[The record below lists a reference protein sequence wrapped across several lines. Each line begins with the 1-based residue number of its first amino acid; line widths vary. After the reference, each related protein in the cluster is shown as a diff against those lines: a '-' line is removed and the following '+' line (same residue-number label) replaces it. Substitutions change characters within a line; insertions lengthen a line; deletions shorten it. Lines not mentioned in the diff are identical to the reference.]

1 MCVCC
6 RCELA
11 PIKTME
17 KVSFERKNGMQK
29 EVFISTEATAQMSSV
44 YLSGCNVFYTKH
56 LLYSV
61 IRFHF
66 GKSSTLMNINVLF
79 SLSHFFSLSLTQ
91 SKSFSMHLYMIILL
105 FFHSHYC
112 LNWNF
117 HLLLF
122 VFFSSLYWA
131 CRYVAMACKYF
142 GALDKSIL
150 TKDIMDVILQEV
162 TRILF
167 LCVFAIFCFNCTKW
181 QKVHSL
187 QTKKMVKNELN
198 LPQESINTC
207 YASLAKRP
215 KVEKNFFEV
224 YLNHGT

>member
-122 VFFSSLYWA
+122 VFFFFFILSVQICCDGLQVLW
-131 CRYVAMACKYF
+131 CTRQEHFNQRYNGRNFTRGHKNSFFVCVCYF
-142 GALDKSIL
+142 
-150 TKDIMDVILQEV
+150 
-162 TRILF
+162 LF
-167 LCVFAIFCFNCTKW
+167 
-181 QKVHSL
+181 
-187 QTKKMVKNELN
+187 
-198 LPQESINTC
+198 
-207 YASLAKRP
+207 
-215 KVEKNFFEV
+215 
-224 YLNHGT
+224 